1 MENLLEL
8 LNTIDSVIWGAP
20 MLILLMGTGLLLTI
34 RLNALQ
40 VTKLPMALGLIFTA
54 PNEGEGDVSSFKSL
68 CTALAATIGTG
79 NIVGVT
85 TAIAAGGPG
94 ALFWMWTAAFFG
106 IATKYAEGLLSIKFR
121 VVDAKGEMS
130 GGPMRYIELGMG
142 SKYKALAMLFALFG
156 AAAGVMGIGTTTQA
170 NSIKDALEGSFGID
184 PIWSSAILALIVAA
198 VVLGGLKSIA
208 SVSSAVVPFMA
219 VVYFIFGFGI
229 ILMHWSQ
236 IPAAIDLII
245 ASAFNGHAVLGGFGG
260 AAFANAIRSG
270 VARGIFSNEA
280 GLGSAPIASAAA
292 KTKWPAEQGLI
303 SMTGTFLDTIVVC
316 SITGLSLILTGAWT
330 GQVKGAK
337 MTQSAFASVY
347 PQSGSYI
354 LTVCLVL
361 FAFTTILG
369 WAYYGE
375 RCLSYLFGVKAT
387 LPYRILYVIVV
398 GIGPFLPLDFV
409 WTLADITNGLMAFPN
424 LIALVFLSGVVVSE
438 TKDYFHHLAE
448 LKRERRELLYGR
460 HQAVPGVEDPD
471 TSGAPGRNE

>member
-1 MENLLEL
+1 MIMQEVIRYLDI
-8 LNTIDSVIWGAP
+8 IDSAIWGAP

-34 RLNALQ
+34 RLNVLQ

-85 TAIAAGGPG
+85 TAVVAGGPG
-94 ALFWMWTAAFFG
+94 AIFWMLVAAFFG
-106 IATKYAEGLLSIKFR
+106 IATKYAEGLLSIKYR

-130 GGPMRYIELGMG
+130 GGPMRYIEQGMG
-142 SKYKALAMLFALFG
+142 DKYIILAKLFALFG
-156 AAAGVMGIGTTTQA
+156 ATAGIMGIGTTTQA
-170 NSIKDALEGSFGID
+170 QAIISAVEGSFGIEA
-184 PIWSSAILALIVAA
+184 IYSSFVLAGLIAL
-198 VVLGGLKSIA
+198 VVLGGLRSIA
-208 SVSSAVVPFMA
+208 SVASAIVPFMS
-219 VVYFIFGFGI
+219 VVYFVFGLGI
-229 ILMHWSQ
+229 VLVHLGKV
-236 IPAAIDLII
+236 PAAVDLII
-245 ASAFNGHAVLGGFGG
+245 ASAFNGHAAVGGFAG
-260 AAFANAIRSG
+260 AMFANAIRNG

-292 KTKWPAEQGLI
+292 TTKWPAEQGLI
-303 SMTGTFLDTIVVC
+303 SMTGTFLDTMVVC

-330 GQVKGAK
+330 GELRGAQ
-337 MTQSAFASVY
+337 MTQAAWASVY

-375 RCLSYLFGVKAT
+375 RCMSYLFGVKAT
-387 LPYRILYVIVV
+387 FPYRLGYVVVV

-409 WTLADITNGLMAFPN
+409 WILADITNGLMAFPN
-424 LIALVFLSGVVVSE
+424 LVALVFLSGVVVSE
-438 TKDYFHHLAE
+438 TRKYFHHL
-448 LKRERRELLYGR
+448 ERRKLGL
-460 HQAVPGVEDPD
+460 PDEDPE
-471 TSGAPGRNE
+471 TL